1 MSAPSRDD
9 KKNILAP
16 FKKIRVKASLFVL
29 LLLVSTTLAFS
40 LITLRIMNRRV
51 LDEVIKRAETLCRGT
66 ASTAGYTLISQD
78 LLGLDNIVY
87 RIKASSPDIVYMAI
101 VNLDGKILVHSD
113 TKRTGEPFRPAAGRL
128 LRKAK
133 DGTTVSEIPGP
144 VRGLI
149 EARTPIAF
157 LEKPLGSV
165 VLAVNKAVLVEAQKE
180 ARNKILVVFG
190 LLLLVGVASS
200 MVLTSFL
207 TKPVRELSA
216 GVAELKDGK
225 RRRPLRVYSQ
235 DELGRLTESFN
246 DMTALIT
253 SQKDTL
259 SQYAQDL
266 EEAYV
271 STVRVLAA
279 AIDARDTYTLGHSTR
294 VAQLSLDLGRD
305 LVLNPTQLEE
315 IEIACLFH
323 DVGKIKIPDSMLL
336 KKDKLDTTEQ
346 REMMRHTE
354 YGAEIL
360 SKARSLLKYIPAV
373 RHHHEWYDGTG
384 YPDGLTGKKIPLAA
398 AIISLADMY
407 DAMTSDRPYRH
418 ALSDEEAQAEIAG
431 LAGRQFDPELAARFV
446 DLLKRRRPIPS
457 AGLEN
462 SG

>member
-1 MSAPSRDD
+1 MTE
-9 KKNILAP
+9 KNILAP

-40 LITLRIMNRRV
+40 LIALRIMNRRI
-51 LDEVIKRAETLCRGT
+51 LNEVIKRAETLCRGT
-66 ASTAGYTLISQD
+66 ASMAGYPLISQD

-87 RIKASSPDIVYMAI
+87 RIKGSSPDIVYMAI
-101 VNLDGKILVHSD
+101 VNPGGEILVHSD
-113 TKRTGEPFRPAAGRL
+113 TKRTGEPFRPAAGEL
-128 LRKAK
+128 LQKAE

-149 EARTPIAF
+149 EVRSPIAF

-165 VLAVNKAVLVEAQKE
+165 VLAVNKSILVEAQKE
-180 ARNKILVVFG
+180 ARDKILLVFG

-200 MVLTSFL
+200 VLLSSFL

-225 RRRPLRVYSQ
+225 RRRPLHVYSQ

-253 SQKDTL
+253 TQRDSL
-259 SQYAQDL
+259 SRYAQDL

-294 VAQLSLDLGRD
+294 VALLSLDLGRD
-305 LVLNPTQLEE
+305 LGLDPARLEE
-315 IEIACLFH
+315 LEIACLFH
-323 DVGKIKIPDSMLL
+323 DVGKIKIPDSILL
-336 KKDKLDTTEQ
+336 KKDKLDTPEQ

-384 YPDGLTGKKIPLAA
+384 YPDGLSGQKIPLDAT
-398 AIISLADMY
+398 IISLADMY
-407 DAMTSDRPYRH
+407 DAMTSDRPYRE
-418 ALSDEEAQAEIAG
+418 ALSDEETQAEIAG
-431 LAGRQFDPELAARFV
+431 LAGKQFDPELAARFV
-446 DLLKRRRPIPS
+446 GLLKRKTADFVRRP
-457 AGLEN
+457 GE
-462 SG
+462 